1 MVVKIFRLPICP
13 YCHAVNRYNDVKK
26 TTHDKIKKCRHCKK
40 KYKISYLKGRII
52 LISIVCVVLII
63 INIFL
68 MKQTIG
74 ITIPFLAIGDAVIV
88 LLAIM
93 LFPFMVEYKELPKS
107 MRKDDE
113 DKMTKRKKQK

>member
-1 MVVKIFRLPICP
+1 
-13 YCHAVNRYNDVKK
+13 
-26 TTHDKIKKCRHCKK
+26 
-40 KYKISYLKGRII
+40 
-52 LISIVCVVLII
+52 
-63 INIFL
+63 